1 MGQSL
6 VYSSIIEST
15 SRYRNIYF
23 QHHLRNHLGMGS
35 PFFGHLSSIWMSFK
49 WGREGGEEIVKLE
62 NEIGL
67 FFHFPSNGK
76 RKGVR

>member
-1 MGQSL
+1 
-6 VYSSIIEST
+6 
-15 SRYRNIYF
+15 
-23 QHHLRNHLGMGS
+23 MGS